1 MARCNPILAMLLT
14 TLSVGAAEQPLVAVV
29 HLAALGVDS
38 GSVAVVEDAIASEL
52 VETRKVRVLEREQM
66 DRILRE
72 QGFQQSGACD
82 QGNCSVEIG
91 KLLAVDEI
99 LTGSLGKVGESYSLT
114 LRLVNVGSGEVV
126 NSVTRSKSGKIDAVL
141 TDLLP
146 TVVGQLLAPPGQGN
160 PTPPV
165 VATNASA
172 PEQAPAQSKQSKTAV
187 WPWVIGGT
195 VVAGAGVAALLLLD
209 KPGGSSNP
217 ATTGTSSVGI
227 VLP

>member
-1 MARCNPILAMLLT
+1 MARCNPVLAMLLT
-14 TLSVGAAEQPLVAVV
+14 AMSARAADKPLVAVV

-52 VETRKVRVLEREQM
+52 VETRRVRVLEREQM

-146 TVVGQLLAPPGQGN
+146 SVVSQLLAPPDQ
-160 PTPPV
+160 PSPAPPV
-165 VATNASA
+165 AAANASA
-172 PEQAPAQSKQSKTAV
+172 PEQAPARAKESKSSA

-195 VVAGAGVAALLLLD
+195 VVAGAGVATFLLLD
-209 KPGGSSNP
+209 KPGGSNNP
-217 ATTGTSSVGI
+217 STTGTSSVGI